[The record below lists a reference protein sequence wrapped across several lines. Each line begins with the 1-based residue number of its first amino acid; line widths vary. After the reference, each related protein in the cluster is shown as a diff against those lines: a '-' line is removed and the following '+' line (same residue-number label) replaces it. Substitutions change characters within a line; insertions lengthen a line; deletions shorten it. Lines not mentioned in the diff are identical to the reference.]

1 MKPSDEHITK
11 HSSNWNYNL
20 CRTNYAIALMSN
32 RDMYLTAG
40 LMYFASYLH
49 FSKKII
55 PRLCNDKSQAEKS
68 DENAFGLRS
77 QADFLQG
84 SESAECTVLV
94 PKICNPLYIDLI
106 YKNVVCCYWV
116 TNRFHSFCYLWL
128 SRFEIAFLV
137 MTWNLRFL

>member
-1 MKPSDEHITK
+1 
-11 HSSNWNYNL
+11 
-20 CRTNYAIALMSN
+20 MSN

-94 PKICNPLYIDLI
+94 PKTYNPLYIDLI
-106 YKNVVCCYWV
+106 YKNVVFGY
-116 TNRFHSFCYLWL
+116 
-128 SRFEIAFLV
+128 
-137 MTWNLRFL
+137 

>member
-1 MKPSDEHITK
+1 
-11 HSSNWNYNL
+11 
-20 CRTNYAIALMSN
+20 
-32 RDMYLTAG
+32 MYLTAG

-94 PKICNPLYIDLI
+94 PKICNLLYIDLI
-106 YKNVVCCYWV
+106 
-116 TNRFHSFCYLWL
+116 
-128 SRFEIAFLV
+128 
-137 MTWNLRFL
+137 